1 MKQFLPKTL
10 LPKSLFPKSL
20 FPKSLFGQ
28 TLLLLLAGLIV
39 SHAIGSFIYSLDR
52 ESAVRAVGGLA
63 TAQRIA
69 NVSRLVE
76 DMPADWRNRLVAGL
90 SDRSLTV
97 TLTAEPPLTASDAG
111 PVADVI
117 RNYLMRQLQLPPA
130 REPLVSVDEADGPP
144 FGRRFGRPP
153 LHTEFG
159 QGMGRGRMMRE
170 PDDDDWR
177 GPRHERDRRPPM
189 MMRARGLEVAV
200 PLADGQWL
208 SFATSLPTGE
218 AGFSYQYLISMLIMA
233 LFIVAISIWA
243 VRRMTAPLATVAQA
257 ADRLGRDVN
266 APPLAL
272 SGTVE
277 MKQAASAFN
286 AMQTKLRALIEN
298 RTRMLAALSHDLR
311 TPLTLLRLRAENV
324 ENAEERDKM
333 LATIAEM
340 DAMIGATLKYA
351 REQAADEPRR
361 ATDVTALVQSVT
373 DDMADAGLDVTMTP
387 AQPVSIECQPAAL
400 KRALTNLIE
409 NAVKYGERA
418 RVSLST
424 SPQTIEI
431 AVEDDGP
438 GIPEDQLTKVFEP
451 FYRVEESRSRDTG
464 GVGLGLAIALAVVSA
479 QNGTLNLTNRTPTGL
494 RALITLPRR
503 QQ

>member
-1 MKQFLPKTL
+1 MKRFLPQ
-10 LPKSLFPKSL
+10 
-20 FPKSLFGQ
+20 SLFGQ
-28 TLLLLLAGLIV
+28 TLLLLLAGLVV
-39 SHAIGSFIYSLDR
+39 SHVIGSFIYSLDR

-76 DMPADWRNRLVAGL
+76 DMPADWRDRLVAGL

-97 TLTAEPPLTASDAG
+97 TLAANPPLTASDAG

-117 RNYLMRQLQLPPA
+117 RDYLIRQLRLPPG
-130 REPLVSVDEADGPP
+130 REPMVSVDEAEGPP
-144 FGRRFGRPP
+144 FARYGRPP
-153 LHTEFG
+153 HHAEFG
-159 QGMGRGRMMRE
+159 REPGMMRGRMMRE
-170 PDDDDWR
+170 RDEDERR
-177 GPRHERDRRPPM
+177 GRDRDRDRRPPM
-189 MMRARGLEVAV
+189 MRALSLEVAV
-200 PLADGQWL
+200 PLADGRWL
-208 SFATSLPTGE
+208 SFATNLPSSNT
-218 AGFSYQYLISMLIMA
+218 GFSYQYLISMLVMA

-266 APPLAL
+266 APPLVE

-277 MKQAASAFN
+277 MKQAAKAFN

-361 ATDVTALVQSVT
+361 STDVTALVQSVV
-373 DDMADAGLDVTMTP
+373 DDMADAGLDVTMM
-387 AQPVSIECQPAAL
+387 QSEPVSIECQPAAL

-409 NAVKYGERA
+409 NAVKYGQRA
-418 RVSLST
+418 RLSLIA
-424 SPQTIEI
+424 SPQSVEI

-438 GIPEDQLTKVFEP
+438 GIPEDQLAKVFEP
-451 FYRVEESRSRDTG
+451 FYRMEESRSRDTG
-464 GVGLGLAIALAVVSA
+464 GVGLGLAIAQAVVSA
-479 QNGTLNLTNRTPTGL
+479 QNGTLTLTNRKPTGL
-494 RALITLPRR
+494 RALIVLPRAQR
-503 QQ
+503 